1 MGLKCVLCKYAIPNR
16 NIIKNKLKTE
26 GPPISLDRNVFSC
39 NIQYMDSKL
48 LDEKSFNELVSTL
61 ASCRDAALIGD
72 FLKSLLTR
80 SEVVEIAN
88 RWALVRLLDTGMS
101 QRNIARELGLSLC
114 NITRGSKELKK
125 ENSAFAAMLEEF
137 KQHAGIAKKD

>member
-1 MGLKCVLCKYAIPNR
+1 
-16 NIIKNKLKTE
+16 
-26 GPPISLDRNVFSC
+26 
-39 NIQYMDSKL
+39 MDSKS
-48 LDEKSFNELVSTL
+48 LDEKSFNELVRTL
-61 ASCRDAALIGD
+61 ASCRDASLIDD
-72 FLKSLLTR
+72 FLRSLLTR
-80 SEVVEIAN
+80 SEVVEVAN

-137 KQHAGIAKKD
+137 KHHAGI